1 MLGKPRSTVVFSQNM
16 KLSLITVAFTIS
28 VLSQTLWAQSQEQL
42 AFLEQ
47 TRQLPLAVDSLFPA
61 WDRQLGQL
69 LAENSDW
76 SDSLVVN
83 IIRLA
88 GDDIDAGH
96 PALGVQMMRSLEQK
110 MQVSKKEDQHLL
122 LYSNLVSGYC
132 DLLMT
137 DSMSHY
143 LELAAQE
150 LPKSNSPTFYKIFL
164 TQYRGNLAMLR
175 KNNLE
180 ALELYTK
187 AMLMVEEA
195 KMWELGGA
203 IKVGMMDLYIRI
215 QHYQRCIDLGAA
227 ELRRADLTLSDLD
240 RSGFYNNLG
249 VAYSRVGKLDS
260 AALLY
265 REAAVLSQQMGHKIN
280 EARAYT
286 NLGNTLLKKKEYS
299 AALEAMNTAFK
310 ICGENGLEVG
320 IFINTVNKAELLS
333 KMGDFAGA
341 LELFKKAQ
349 QMAKLYSDPAVSKD
363 LDRVGALVYSGLGD
377 YKTAF
382 QYQLAY
388 QELMEEAHQKQNE
401 LLVLDWEARVER
413 ERQDQYIEEL
423 SEEIEYARRRQQFFY
438 ALALLVLVSVFLGY
452 RLLVNKH
459 HKDRLQAKLNREES
473 QNLRL
478 QLEMKDKEMASQS
491 IHLQSIKAFSE
502 GMTEK
507 LRQFNRGLPL
517 RQEEELS
524 KLISE
529 FEHRFPEELW
539 EDFQMRFEKVND
551 SFYHKL
557 MERCPDLSP
566 VELRVA
572 ALLRLNLS
580 SKEISDITN
589 RSVGTISNTRSSL
602 RKKLHLEDEAN
613 LVAYLI
619 SI

>member
-1 MLGKPRSTVVFSQNM
+1 M

-28 VLSQTLWAQSQEQL
+28 VLLQALWAQSPEQL

-47 TRQLPLAVDSLFPA
+47 TRQLSLAGDSLFPA
-61 WDRQLGQL
+61 WDRQLGL
-69 LAENSDW
+69 VLGKKSEW
-76 SDSLVVN
+76 SDSLLNKVVELADGVTRAGN
-83 IIRLA
+83 PPLGIRML
-88 GDDIDAGH
+88 
-96 PALGVQMMRSLEQK
+96 RSMERQVEFDKKGEQ
-110 MQVSKKEDQHLL
+110 LL
-122 LYSNLVSGYC
+122 LIYSSICGGYG
-132 DLLMT
+132 DLLMA
-137 DSMSHY
+137 DSMAYY
-143 LELAAQE
+143 LELATQE
-150 LPKSNSPTFYKIFL
+150 LPKSSRRIFHEVFL
-164 TQYRGNLAMLR
+164 LHQRGILATTR
-175 KNNLE
+175 KNNLA

-187 AMLMVEEA
+187 AMMIIEKE
-195 KMWELGGA
+195 KMESLGIA
-203 IKVGMMDLYIRI
+203 IRLAMMDLYLRI
-215 QHYQRCIDLGAA
+215 QHYQRCIDLGTA
-227 ELRRADLTLSDLD
+227 ELKRVDMQLSDVD
-240 RSGFYNNLG
+240 RNNVLNNLG
-249 VAYSRVGKLDS
+249 VAYSKVGKLDS

-265 REAAVLSQQMGHKIN
+265 REAVAIGQKMGHKMN
-280 EARAYT
+280 EARAFT
-286 NLGNTLLKKKEYS
+286 NLGNTLLKKKEYT
-299 AALEAMNTAFK
+299 AALEAMNAAIK
-310 ICGENGLEVG
+310 ICRENGLEVG
-320 IFINTVNKAELLS
+320 IFINMVNKAELLS
-333 KMGDFAGA
+333 KTGDLSGA
-341 LELFKKAQ
+341 LEVFKAAQ
-349 QMAKLYSDPAVSKD
+349 QRAKFYSDPAVSMD
-363 LDRVGALVYSGLGD
+363 LDRVGALIYSGMGD
-377 YKTAF
+377 YKTAL
-382 QYQLAY
+382 QYYTSYL
-388 QELMEEAHQKQNE
+388 EEKEEANKRQNE

-413 ERQDQYIEEL
+413 EKQEQHIEEL
-423 SEEIEYARRRQQFFY
+423 NVEITFARRRQQFFY

-459 HKDRLQAKLNREES
+459 QKDRLQAKLNREES

-478 QLEMKDKEMASQS
+478 QLEIKDKEMASQS

-551 SFYHKL
+551 SFYQKL

-566 VELRVA
+566 VELRLA

-602 RKKLHLEDEAN
+602 RKKLHLEEEDN

>member
-1 MLGKPRSTVVFSQNM
+1 
-16 KLSLITVAFTIS
+16 
-28 VLSQTLWAQSQEQL
+28 
-42 AFLEQ
+42 
-47 TRQLPLAVDSLFPA
+47 
-61 WDRQLGQL
+61 
-69 LAENSDW
+69 
-76 SDSLVVN
+76 
-83 IIRLA
+83 
-88 GDDIDAGH
+88 
-96 PALGVQMMRSLEQK
+96 
-110 MQVSKKEDQHLL
+110 
-122 LYSNLVSGYC
+122 
-132 DLLMT
+132 
-137 DSMSHY
+137 
-143 LELAAQE
+143 
-150 LPKSNSPTFYKIFL
+150 
-164 TQYRGNLAMLR
+164 
-175 KNNLE
+175 
-180 ALELYTK
+180 
-187 AMLMVEEA
+187 
-195 KMWELGGA
+195 
-203 IKVGMMDLYIRI
+203 
-215 QHYQRCIDLGAA
+215 
-227 ELRRADLTLSDLD
+227 
-240 RSGFYNNLG
+240 
-249 VAYSRVGKLDS
+249 
-260 AALLY
+260 
-265 REAAVLSQQMGHKIN
+265 
-280 EARAYT
+280 
-286 NLGNTLLKKKEYS
+286 
-299 AALEAMNTAFK
+299 MNTAFR

-333 KMGDFAGA
+333 KTGDFAGA

-349 QMAKLYSDPAVSKD
+349 QMAKLYSDPAVSMD

-388 QELMEEAHQKQNE
+388 QEVKEEAHKKQNE

-413 ERQDQYIEEL
+413 GRQEQYIEEL

-507 LRQFNRGLPL
+507 LRQFNRSLPL

-551 SFYHKL
+551 SFYQKL